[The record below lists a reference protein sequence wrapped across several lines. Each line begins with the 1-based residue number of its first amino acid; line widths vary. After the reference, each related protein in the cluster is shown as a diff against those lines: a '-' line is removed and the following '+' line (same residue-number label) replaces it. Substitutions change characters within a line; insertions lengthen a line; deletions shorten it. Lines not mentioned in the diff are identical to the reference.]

1 MQTKQMHLKRGFINM
16 VWIKAATEQ
25 TVIRQQQLRETIQA
39 AYHPAKIIYYSV
51 LNLTLYS
58 GSCRRKKQA
67 RTSSQWKLPLWV
79 PIFLTV
85 MLSVQRFFAWLDM
98 YRGSMRVTSTESKRQ
113 QLACELNRKKT
124 LAGLLKFIWDV
135 ILVKLIAAVRTHN
148 IQTRLHTRRTGSGQ
162 IWQLDRMWCIWFN
175 EPKEP
180 EERGSELVFS
190 SLYIFFN
197 RHVWP

>member
-1 MQTKQMHLKRGFINM
+1 M
-16 VWIKAATEQ
+16 
-25 TVIRQQQLRETIQA
+25 
-39 AYHPAKIIYYSV
+39 

-98 YRGSMRVTSTESKRQ
+98 YRGSMRVTSTERKRQ
-113 QLACELNRKKT
+113 QLACEFTSRKT

-135 ILVKLIAAVRTHN
+135 ILVKLIAPVRTHH
-148 IQTRLHTRRTGSGQ
+148 IQSRLHTSRVGGGQ
-162 IWQLDRMWCIWFN
+162 IRKPDRMWCVCFSG
-175 EPKEP
+175 PKEP
-180 EERGSELVFS
+180 EGRGSVCLSYNHGIGWGFFPLHFIFS
-190 SLYIFFN
+190 LTGLCDHNNIIRGTLSEILEIFGIKIHFI
-197 RHVWP
+197 